1 MEWEMIVYII
11 NFFFIKKKKFQKEV
25 DELRQ
30 LDRLCGREVN
40 TESPKLCAQER
51 VSSVLVLDLRF
62 FGSFVLPLN
71 LRFAQVRKRN
81 CGFPHSKI
89 LSLVHLSII
98 HSP

>member
-1 MEWEMIVYII
+1 MIVYII

-62 FGSFVLPLN
+62 FGNFVRLGAF
-71 LRFAQVRKRN
+71 RFAQVRKRN
-81 CGFPHSKI
+81 
-89 LSLVHLSII
+89 
-98 HSP
+98 